1 MSTHT
6 SWRVRQE
13 LRLDN
18 HCSVDCSS
26 DCSGDAL
33 APVSTDWARPAAALS
48 SMSQPPAASRP
59 PAEPRLPI
67 VLTRWHASARSRPP
81 LYTPPAP
88 PPLPSTPPAHT
99 SPAQTAR
106 GQEVPVWVC
115 PEVTPPVSGTGIL
128 IPGGHIRDQH
138 LGRGCSPSPASPL
151 PLPPSLAP
159 KVHISADTT
168 RTDRPGT
175 LGWAGPGRTMLQ
187 CFYIE
192 LLKQYWTD

>member
-81 LYTPPAP
+81 LHTPPAP
-88 PPLPSTPPAHT
+88 PPLPSTPAAHT

-106 GQEVPVWVC
+106 ARRCQCECVRRWHLQSQAPGYWSQADTSGISILAEVA
-115 PEVTPPVSGTGIL
+115 PP
-128 IPGGHIRDQH
+128 
-138 LGRGCSPSPASPL
+138 
-151 PLPPSLAP
+151 PLPPPSPCHLLWHQKCTFLQTQLGQTAP
-159 KVHISADTT
+159 G
-168 RTDRPGT
+168 P
-175 LGWAGPGRTMLQ
+175 WAGLAQAGRCYNVFILN
-187 CFYIE
+187 Y
-192 LLKQYWTD
+192 